1 VVPEAPAEIV
11 PTPPEPDVAS
21 VLAPVEPDLE
31 PDFEPDFEPDVHAEL
46 HVDED
51 APLRSAIPGAY
62 VAASTVPTAAPTV
75 VPTVTGMIDGRPA
88 TATTIAAASIA
99 QGTVASVAATPRP
112 DRWFSVPAPARD
124 ASSTPGKAGVFSDL
138 PFRAPQGAAGWAVAI
153 GALFGAVAFVLPWA
167 AVGVIGT
174 QFDPTFT
181 GRWGLANPA
190 NLVPM
195 FVAVALLLITLIP
208 SRIPTSIRGVVLPI
222 VIGGWFLG
230 IAWTYATGPF
240 GSGWGVDAIAIG
252 GIVLVIG
259 GAMGQRRSEPAQ
271 AAEARTE
278 PDQA

>member
-1 VVPEAPAEIV
+1 VVPQAPAETA
-11 PTPPEPDVAS
+11 PAPPEPDGFVF
-21 VLAPVEPDLE
+21 APIEPALD
-31 PDFEPDFEPDVHAEL
+31 PDFEADVHADL

-62 VAASTVPTAAPTV
+62 VAPSTVSTPVPRV
-75 VPTVTGMIDGRPA
+75 VSTVTGMVDGRPA
-88 TATTIAAASIA
+88 TATTIAAAA
-99 QGTVASVAATPRP
+99 VAEGTVASVAATPRP

-153 GALFGAVAFVLPWA
+153 GALFGAVSFVLPWA
-167 AVGVIGT
+167 SVGVIGT

-195 FVAVALLLITLIP
+195 FVAVVLLLMTLIP
-208 SRIPTSIRGVVLPI
+208 SRIPMSIRGVVLPI

-240 GSGWGVDAIAIG
+240 GLGWGVDAVAIG
-252 GIVLVIG
+252 GTVLVIA
-259 GAMGQRRSEPAQ
+259 GAIGLRRIEAAPAF
-271 AAEARTE
+271 EGNKD